1 MPTRIEQVVIIEVAH
16 TVNFGFLVLEMDKG
30 LYSLGMNFEGID
42 KFLEFLFLG
51 IKNNCHEHE

>member
-30 LYSLGMNFEGID
+30 LYSLGINFEGID
-42 KFLEFLFLG
+42 KFLEFLFLSLQR
-51 IKNNCHEHE
+51 IQF

>member
-42 KFLEFLFLG
+42 KFLEFLFLSLHR
-51 IKNNCHEHE
+51 IQF